1 MLSAAK
7 KSRLM
12 EKLQVKLKKVNKD
25 LAAEFGRKNELSLPR
40 FSKVVI
46 NSGTGK
52 AKDKKRNELV
62 ADRLAKITGQKVT
75 ERGSKQSIA
84 GFKMREGDV
93 VGLAVTLRGQRM
105 YDFLDRF
112 INIVIPRIRDF
123 KGFDSKCIDE
133 IGNMTIGIKEHT
145 VFPEAADEEIRDL
158 FGLSVTIVTTAKNKA
173 EAKALL
179 DGIGFPFKKK

>member
-1 MLSAAK
+1 
-7 KSRLM
+7 M

-25 LAAEFGRKNELSLPR
+25 LAVLLGRKNEMSLPQV
-40 FSKVVI
+40 SKIVI

-75 ERGSKQSIA
+75 ERGAKQSVA
-84 GFKMREGDV
+84 GFKMREGDI

-123 KGFDSKCIDE
+123 KGIDPKCIDE
-133 IGNMTIGIKEHT
+133 VGNMTIGIKEHT
-145 VFPEAADEEIRDL
+145 VFPETADEEIRDL
-158 FGLSVTIVTTAKNKA
+158 FGLSVTIVTTARNKA
-173 EAKALL
+173 EAKAFF
-179 DGIGFPFKKK
+179 DGIGFPFKKVK